1 MSEHTLQV
9 ACVKWFR
16 YKYPKLK
23 MNLFAIPNGG
33 SRGKWEGG
41 RFKAEGVVA
50 GVADLFL
57 AVPQT
62 NWLKAEYNGLFV
74 ELKLKPNKATKEQL
88 KFRDAVKKQ
97 GYQWE
102 IVYTFDEFEEIINNW
117 IK

>member
-57 AVPQT
+57 AVPKNGIYGT
-62 NWLKAEYNGLFV
+62 RHGLFV
-74 ELKLKPNKATKEQL
+74 ELKLRPNKLTENQL
-88 KFRDAVKKQ
+88 EFLYAVTKQ